1 MARVIVHIDLNAFF
15 VRCEE
20 IRDPSLENKAVA
32 IGHVGRAGV
41 VSTCSYEARKYGV
54 RSGMPMNKALK
65 LCPNLLVIHQDFHFY
80 SMMSHRFRNYIR
92 TITPNI
98 EMASVDELFADFTE
112 VVKNEKDVE
121 KYFRMVQQTLFET
134 TGLKCSIGVGP
145 TKFLAKMGS
154 DYQKPMGLTIIRRR
168 DIKKMLY
175 PLPIEDTFGVGKK
188 TAPRLKSVGIKT
200 IGDLAEAL
208 NNDDVNVLN
217 IVGKFSS
224 ELKDWI
230 NGKGS
235 DKIITEWEDPKS
247 VGNSTTLKEDT
258 NKYEE
263 IKPVF
268 EMLSY
273 EVSERAKR
281 DNRIG
286 NTIQIMVKDTD
297 YKAHNKSITFQNHTN
312 SAKDIFNYAIKLY
325 ESNFLD
331 MTIRAVGVTLQNL
344 ISVQDMKVQMT
355 FFDYERHEEESKTK
369 LLIND
374 LNRKIKGQPLKRA
387 SEIKKNGNSRRD

>member
-20 IRDPSLENKAVA
+20 IRDPTLENKAVA
-32 IGHVGRAGV
+32 IGHVGRAGI
-41 VSTCSYEARKYGV
+41 VSTCSYEARKFGV
-54 RSGMPMNKALK
+54 RSGMPMNKAIK
-65 LCPNLLVIHQDFHFY
+65 LCPNLLVIHPDYHFY

-98 EMASVDELFADFTE
+98 EMASVDELYADFTD
-112 VVKNEKDVE
+112 VIKKEKDVE

-168 DIKKMLY
+168 DIKKILY

-188 TAPRLKSVGIKT
+188 TAPRLKNIGIKT
-200 IGDLAEAL
+200 IGDLANAL

-217 IVGKFSS
+217 IVGKFSE
-224 ELKDWI
+224 ELKDWL

-268 EMLSY
+268 EMLAY

-297 YKAHNKSITFQNHTN
+297 YKAHNKSISFQNHTN
-312 SAKDIFNYAIKLY
+312 NAKDIFNYAIRLY
-325 ESNFLD
+325 EGNFLD

-355 FFDYERHEEESKTK
+355 FYDYERHEEESKTK

-374 LNRKIKGQPLKRA
+374 INRKMKGKPLKRA
-387 SEIKKNGNSRRD
+387 SEIKK